1 MERLDLDR
9 NGEISDQE
17 LFKALSSVNTSDL
30 SNLAKEAADI
40 ALKKIAAGSENYSNM
55 REYVNV
61 LMRNFDYDNDGKVT
75 FNELCDGIKKLNI
88 YLTLKERQA
97 LMKQL
102 DLDMN
107 GTLSADELYAVLSRV
122 DTKLSKTEL
131 QASIEHALRKIAS
144 GAEEFSSM
152 KEYVNELFKNFDL
165 NFDGL
170 ISFEELVDGLS
181 TINIH
186 LTN

>member
-1 MERLDLDR
+1 
-9 NGEISDQE
+9 
-17 LFKALSSVNTSDL
+17 
-30 SNLAKEAADI
+30 
-40 ALKKIAAGSENYSNM
+40 
-55 REYVNV
+55 
-61 LMRNFDYDNDGKVT
+61 
-75 FNELCDGIKKLNI
+75 
-88 YLTLKERQA
+88 
-97 LMKQL
+97 MKQL